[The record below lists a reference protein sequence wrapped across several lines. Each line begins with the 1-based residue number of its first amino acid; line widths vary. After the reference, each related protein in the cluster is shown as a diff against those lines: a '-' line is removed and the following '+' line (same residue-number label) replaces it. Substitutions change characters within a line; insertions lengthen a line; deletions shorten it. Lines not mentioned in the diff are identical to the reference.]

1 MAIAN
6 SSPHMVLLTKE
17 SDEVVRVTVNLNL
30 WTHEI
35 VAPSDPEILEAIID
49 PSNISEVVQLDS
61 QWIQSKSAAT
71 KMLKIV
77 EMGIDGF
84 STTISLNIFGNP
96 LIQVGDIVTL
106 SYNLNGMVNQRNIVT
121 SVSHN
126 FNSGLSTTLTLK
138 RLN

>member
-1 MAIAN
+1 
-6 SSPHMVLLTKE
+6 
-17 SDEVVRVTVNLNL
+17 
-30 WTHEI
+30 
-35 VAPSDPEILEAIID
+35 
-49 PSNISEVVQLDS
+49 
-61 QWIQSKSAAT
+61 
-71 KMLKIV
+71 MLKIV

>member
-1 MAIAN
+1 
-6 SSPHMVLLTKE
+6 MVLLTKE